1 MKRFL
6 TLGMALLLVLTTIAC
21 ASAETVTQAVT
32 LTDWENES
40 DWVPFAVLAQDDSL
54 MDAWDAG
61 AKAFGPMLG
70 MEDLD
75 GSTLRALN
83 TGMCGMEDGIVSIA
97 FSEKTISA
105 LDANGGAV
113 FSCQYTL
120 IDTMENAIE
129 GAPLYVFKAE
139 DSNAGKYTYL
149 CLTLPTKASDEG
161 GVITN
166 FNLRYTE
173 DDYKSLAAED
183 YAGVTCVLVSGET
196 TMEDMEYTI
205 RLIYT
210 GSAE

>member
-1 MKRFL
+1 MKRIL
-6 TLGMALLLVLTTIAC
+6 TLGMALLLVLAMIAC
-21 ASAETVTQAVT
+21 ASAETAVQAVT
-32 LTDWENES
+32 LANWTNES
-40 DWVPFAVLAQDDSL
+40 GWVSFAVMAQDEAL
-54 MDAWDAG
+54 MDAWEAG
-61 AKAFGPMLG
+61 AKAFGPVLG

-75 GSTLRALN
+75 GPTLRALN
-83 TGMCGMEDGIVSIA
+83 AGMCGLEDRIVSLA
-97 FSEKTISA
+97 FSEKLISA

-113 FSCQYTL
+113 FSHQYTL
-120 IDTMENAIE
+120 IDTMENAVE
-129 GAPLYVFKAE
+129 GAPLYVFKTE

-183 YAGVTCVLVSGET
+183 YSGVTCVLVSGET
-196 TMEDMEYTI
+196 TIEDMEYTI